1 MPRATRT
8 SLSSMLV
15 DAQRWLAAA
24 ERSQQSGRT
33 SGLARSHALVFAHLD
48 PEGTRPAEIA
58 RRAGISRQAVGQTV
72 AQMKAKGL
80 VKLAPDPTN
89 RRARL
94 VQPTAKGRRALE
106 RTGTGS
112 AAAEK
117 VLSRRI
123 GASRVKSLREAL
135 EQDWGTPN
143 N

>member
-1 MPRATRT
+1 MARATRT

-24 ERSQQSGRT
+24 ERANSGRS
-33 SGLARSHALVFAHLD
+33 SGLARSHSLVFAHLD
-48 PEGTRPAEIA
+48 SDGTRPAEIA

-72 AQMKAKGL
+72 AQMKDLGL

-94 VQPTAKGRRALE
+94 VQPTAKGRKALE
-106 RTGTGS
+106 RSGS
-112 AAAEK
+112 GSTAAEK

-123 GASRVKSLREAL
+123 GAARVKSLRDAL
-135 EQDWGTPN
+135 EQDWGSPA
-143 N
+143 

>member
-1 MPRATRT
+1 MARAPRT

-24 ERSQQSGRT
+24 ERANSGRA
-33 SGLARSHALVFAHLD
+33 SGLPRSHSLVFAHLD
-48 PEGTRPAEIA
+48 ADGTRPAEIA

-72 AQMKAKGL
+72 AQMKSLGL

-94 VQPTAKGRRALE
+94 VQPTAKGRKALE

-123 GASRVKSLREAL
+123 GAARVKSLREAL
-135 EQDWGTPN
+135 EADWGAPS
-143 N
+143 

>member
-1 MPRATRT
+1 
-8 SLSSMLV
+8 MLV
-15 DAQRWLAAA
+15 DAQRWLTAA
-24 ERSQQSGRT
+24 ERANSGRT
-33 SGLARSHALVFAHLD
+33 TGLARSHSLVFAHLD
-48 PEGTRPAEIA
+48 ADGTRPAEIA

-72 AQMKAKGL
+72 AQMKTQGL
-80 VKLAPDPTN
+80 VKLAPDPSN

-94 VQPTAKGRRALE
+94 VQPTAKGRKALE

-123 GASRVKSLREAL
+123 GATRLKSLREAL

-143 N
+143 

>member
-1 MPRATRT
+1 MARAPRQPI
-8 SLSSMLV
+8 SSMLT

-24 ERSQQSGRT
+24 ERANSGRGA
-33 SGLARSHALVFAHLD
+33 GLARSHALVFAHLD
-48 PEGTRPAEIA
+48 ADGTRPAEIA

-72 AQMKAKGL
+72 AQMKQKGL

-94 VQPTAKGRRALE
+94 VQPTAKGRKAIDRS
-106 RTGTGS
+106 GTGS

-117 VLSRRI
+117 LLSRRI

-135 EQDWGTPN
+135 EQDWGAPA
-143 N
+143 

>member
-1 MPRATRT
+1 MARASRN

-15 DAQRWLAAA
+15 NAQRWLAAA
-24 ERSQQSGRT
+24 ERANGGRST
-33 SGLARSHALVFAHLD
+33 GFARSHALVFTHLD
-48 PEGTRPAEIA
+48 GNGTRPAEIA

-72 AQMKAKGL
+72 AQMKDLGL

-94 VQPTAKGRRALE
+94 VQPTAKGRKALE

-123 GASRVKSLREAL
+123 GAARVKSLRDAL
-135 EQDWGTPN
+135 EQDWGSPR
-143 N
+143 

>member
-1 MPRATRT
+1 MARTRN

-24 ERSQQSGRT
+24 ERANGGRGT
-33 SGLARSHALVFAHLD
+33 GLARSQALVFSHLD
-48 PEGTRPAEIA
+48 ADGTRPAEIA

-72 AQMKAKGL
+72 AQMKSQGL

-94 VQPTAKGRRALE
+94 VQPTAKGRKALE
-106 RTGTGS
+106 RTDSGS

-123 GASRVKSLREAL
+123 GSTRVKSLREAL
-135 EQDWGTPN
+135 EQDWGTPS
-143 N
+143 

>member
-1 MPRATRT
+1 MARATRT

-15 DAQRWLAAA
+15 DAQRWIAAA
-24 ERSQQSGRT
+24 ERANSGRA
-33 SGLARSHALVFAHLD
+33 SGLARSHSLVFAHLD

-72 AQMKAKGL
+72 AQMKSLGL

-94 VQPTAKGRRALE
+94 VQPTAKGRKALE
-106 RTGTGS
+106 RTGNGS

-123 GASRVKSLREAL
+123 GASRLKSLREAL
-135 EQDWGTPN
+135 EADWGSPS
-143 N
+143 

>member
-1 MPRATRT
+1 MARAPRT

-15 DAQRWLAAA
+15 DAQRWLAQA
-24 ERSQQSGRT
+24 ERANSGRST
-33 SGLARSHALVFAHLD
+33 GLARSHSLVFAHLD
-48 PEGTRPAEIA
+48 AEGTRPAEIA

-72 AQMKAKGL
+72 AQMKSLGL

-94 VQPTAKGRRALE
+94 VQPTAKGRKALE

-123 GASRVKSLREAL
+123 GASRVKGLREAL
-135 EQDWGTPN
+135 EQDWGSPN
-143 N
+143 